1 MLLFLNPDDQTS
13 VLPSNWVLLR
23 ARSGFDQQVHYRL
36 QGAVRSWPYL
46 LFLPEPFTMLTCSWL
61 FSNMVEEIN
70 LGQLRTTP
78 ASGQNETCTV
88 NSWPPNLKDN
98 TLITQPSCLW
108 KIFLSYN
115 VVTWLYYF
123 WYGSSPFVHVL
134 YVIIVLSSHF
144 LFTSPSSRHTL
155 CFFGL
160 RRSWDR
166 NVWPCLI
173 LLVGKEC

>member
-115 VVTWLYYF
+115 IVNAIFGMEVPLLYMYM
-123 WYGSSPFVHVL
+123 
-134 YVIIVLSSHF
+134 YVIIVLSSHL

-155 CFFGL
+155 CVIGL
-160 RRSWDR
+160 RRSWNR